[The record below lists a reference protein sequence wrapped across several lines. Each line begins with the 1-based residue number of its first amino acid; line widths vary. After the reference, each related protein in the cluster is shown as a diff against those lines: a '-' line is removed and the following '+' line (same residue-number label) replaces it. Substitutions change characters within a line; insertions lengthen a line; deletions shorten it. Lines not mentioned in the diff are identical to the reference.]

1 MLNFNKHL
9 SNVCIQ
15 KNNRLCIGLDL
26 DNRKLQNT
34 SISYMNGFI
43 KDIIDATIDICPV
56 YKVNLA
62 FYERLGK
69 NGFDLL
75 SMIPEYI
82 DNRAITIADAKRG
95 DIGNSSKYYAE
106 AIFTTLNYDSI
117 TVSPYMGEDSIL
129 PFCEKENKGVF
140 ILCLTSNQGSSNFQ
154 NKKIEKNELFIHVAK
169 LASKLNNNNNIGL
182 VVGATKYDK
191 MNSIKEVSGG
201 MPWLIPGVGFQG
213 GSLKDSITIGSKNNS
228 IALINSSRSIIYAG
242 DGSIKDIKLV
252 SEKLLEIE
260 NKIRS
265 EKDQKDEE
273 VQEDNERDSQDV
285 TDNEKGNKRRF

>member
-1 MLNFNKHL
+1 MLNFNNHL
-9 SNVCIQ
+9 SNMCIQ
-15 KNNRLCIGLDL
+15 KNNRLCIGLDV
-26 DNRKLQNT
+26 DNRKLHNT
-34 SISYMNGFI
+34 SISYTEGFI
-43 KDIIDATIDICPV
+43 KDIIDATINICPV

-69 NGFDLL
+69 YGFDLL

-129 PFCEKENKGVF
+129 PFCERKNKGVF
-140 ILCLTSNQGSSNFQ
+140 ILCLTSNNGSSNFQ
-154 NKKIEKNELFIHVAK
+154 NKKIGKNELFIHVAK
-169 LASKLNNNNNIGL
+169 LASKLNNNGNIGL

-191 MNSIKEVSGG
+191 MNNIKVVSGD

-213 GSLKDSITIGSKNNS
+213 GSLKDSIAIGSKNSS

-242 DGSIKDIKLV
+242 DGSIKDIKLAA
-252 SEKLLEIE
+252 ENFTNEIRK
-260 NKIRS
+260 NL
-265 EKDQKDEE
+265 
-273 VQEDNERDSQDV
+273 
-285 TDNEKGNKRRF
+285 